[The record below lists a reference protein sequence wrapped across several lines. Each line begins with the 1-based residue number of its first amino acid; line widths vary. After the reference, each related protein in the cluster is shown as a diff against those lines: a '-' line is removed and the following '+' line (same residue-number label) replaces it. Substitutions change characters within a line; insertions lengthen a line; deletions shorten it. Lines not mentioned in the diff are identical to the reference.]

1 VIAVRCDEMSA
12 FARTIMEGKNY
23 AHYLSQQKRHE
34 TWPEVAERVSRCV
47 VEPYLGADF
56 TRRIRQ
62 LIAEKKFMPG
72 GRYLYA
78 SGRAYPQV
86 NSCFLF
92 RAHDSREGW
101 ADIWYKC
108 GHSLMTGGGVG
119 VVYSDLRE
127 EGALVHGLG
136 GRSTGPIALA
146 KTVNEQGRY
155 IRQGGSR
162 RSAIWAGLLWKHKDI
177 FKFISVKDWDE
188 YTREGKR
195 RDFNFPAP
203 MDTTNISVILDDEFF
218 EAYYD
223 DTHPLHFL
231 AADVYWAAI
240 RHMLMTGE
248 PGFSVDIGAN
258 AGENLRNACLAG
270 DTLIAVAD
278 GRGAVPIKNLVGT
291 STPVYASDTAGNIKV
306 GTLRNVRITRR
317 NAELMR
323 ITMSDG
329 GSFRVT
335 PDHKVMLAN
344 GTFVEA
350 ISLRLGTSLAS
361 YHSDK
366 TTVGEQVVTELG
378 GGSWE
383 DVYDGTVDDLHCFAV
398 VTREGQTGVILHNC
412 TEVVSRDDQDMC
424 NLGSLNLSRFD
435 NLDDF
440 TEAVEL
446 TTAFLLCGSI
456 YSRLPIP
463 SMDAVRTKNRRLG
476 LGLMGCHEWMLKRG
490 YRYGEVDELAHW
502 MRSYTMSGAFANR
515 WADKLGVSR
524 PVATRSIAPTGT
536 ISIVAETT
544 SGVEPIFAT
553 ALKRRYLDGNTWRAQ
568 YIVDPTAKRL
578 IEGGTDPS
586 LIEDS
591 LTLAEDV
598 ERRVSFQVWL
608 QTKVDHGIASCLAA
622 GESSIL
628 TDGGLFDV
636 KELAGHALSR
646 QFADLEGSYKSYNL
660 DGRLV
665 SLTQGYNNGKA
676 TVVQISCEGGHGL
689 YCTPNHKIATLA
701 EDYSLSWIA
710 AEDVQPGSVLVGR
723 MGLDLWHQDG
733 CQLVLPRLVGSQ
745 FSYERW
751 TGSKDVTLPGRLTRE
766 LARLL
771 GYLCSDGSVGIN
783 GISLT
788 QQRNNV
794 CEDFQELVERVFG
807 IQSSMSEDR
816 RSLNLMQVVA
826 NSREVSEF
834 CRWLGVKKHDD
845 PEDRLEVPLC
855 IRRASRGLVREFLR
869 GVTLDGYVS
878 SYNVS
883 VATSV
888 SRIYLRQIQQ
898 LLLNMGIDC
907 CLLQSGEAGERLF
920 PGRDQPYPVQD
931 AWCLVACGAE
941 AVKFI
946 NMVGF
951 AEERKQGECITKF
964 RRPSRR
970 SVSGDVPDY
979 GLRDRLRRELLPRLK
994 SRKFYDAIH
1003 SITLAGRRGAWLSRE
1018 RLHEATDLGFEL
1030 PPHLVD
1036 RTYVYRPVKSVAV
1049 MAAPRPTFDLSV
1061 PDGNSYIA
1069 NGFVVHNTL
1078 NLPPWG
1084 SSINNEGTVTRFG
1097 TTLLKYLPQLR
1108 GITAY
1113 PDGARD
1119 GQPLVKVPYHEAIGK
1134 EGVIFEDSS
1143 EANCPSGVC
1152 GI

>member
-1 VIAVRCDEMSA
+1 
-12 FARTIMEGKNY
+12 
-23 AHYLSQQKRHE
+23 
-34 TWPEVAERVSRCV
+34 
-47 VEPYLGADF
+47 
-56 TRRIRQ
+56 
-62 LIAEKKFMPG
+62 
-72 GRYLYA
+72 
-78 SGRAYPQV
+78 
-86 NSCFLF
+86 
-92 RAHDSREGW
+92 
-101 ADIWYKC
+101 
-108 GHSLMTGGGVG
+108 
-119 VVYSDLRE
+119 
-127 EGALVHGLG
+127 
-136 GRSTGPIALA
+136 
-146 KTVNEQGRY
+146 
-155 IRQGGSR
+155 
-162 RSAIWAGLLWKHKDI
+162 
-177 FKFISVKDWDE
+177 
-188 YTREGKR
+188 
-195 RDFNFPAP
+195 

-218 EAYYD
+218 EAYHD
-223 DTHPLHFL
+223 ETHPLHFL

-248 PGFSVDIGAN
+248 PGFSVDIGTN
-258 AGENLRNACLAG
+258 AGENLRNAC
-270 DTLIAVAD
+270 
-278 GRGAVPIKNLVGT
+278 
-291 STPVYASDTAGNIKV
+291 
-306 GTLRNVRITRR
+306 
-317 NAELMR
+317 
-323 ITMSDG
+323 
-329 GSFRVT
+329 
-335 PDHKVMLAN
+335 
-344 GTFVEA
+344 
-350 ISLRLGTSLAS
+350 
-361 YHSDK
+361 
-366 TTVGEQVVTELG
+366 
-378 GGSWE
+378 
-383 DVYDGTVDDLHCFAV
+383 
-398 VTREGQTGVILHNC
+398 
-412 TEVVSRDDQDMC
+412 TEVVSRDDSDMC

-476 LGLMGCHEWMLKRG
+476 LGLMGCHEWMLKRE
-490 YRYGEVDELAHW
+490 YRYGEVDELAAW
-502 MRSYTMSGAFANR
+502 MQSYTMSGAFANR
-515 WADKLGVSR
+515 WADRLGISR

-568 YIVDPTAKRL
+568 YIVDPTARRL
-578 IEGGTDPS
+578 IASGVDPA

-598 ERRVSFQVWL
+598 ERRVAFQVWL
-608 QTKVDHGIASCLAA
+608 QAKVDHGIASCLAA

-636 KELAGHALSR
+636 KELAGHALPR

-665 SLTQGYNNGKA
+665 RLTQGYNNGMA
-676 TVVQISCEGGHGL
+676 SVVQISCEGGHGL

-701 EDYSLSWIA
+701 EDYSLSWVEA
-710 AEDVQPGSVLVGR
+710 GKVQPGSVLVGR
-723 MGLDLWHQDG
+723 LGLDLWHQEG

-745 FSYERW
+745 FSHERR
-751 TGSKDVTLPGRLTRE
+751 TSSKDVDLPIRLTRE

-771 GYLCSDGSVGIN
+771 GYLCSDGSVGVN
-783 GISLT
+783 GIDLT

-794 CEDFQELVERVFG
+794 CEDFQDLVERVFG
-807 IQSSMSEDR
+807 IQSKMVEDK
-816 RSLNLMQVVA
+816 RSPNLMQVVA

-834 CRWLGVKKHDD
+834 CHWLGVKKHDD

-869 GVTLDGYVS
+869 GITLDGYVS
-878 SYNVS
+878 AYNVS

-931 AWCLVACGAE
+931 AWSLVACGAE

-951 AEERKQGECITKF
+951 AEERKQGECVTKF
-964 RRPSRR
+964 RKPSRR

-1018 RLHEATDLGFEL
+1018 RLHEATDLGFKL

>member
-12 FARTIMEGKNY
+12 FARTIMENKNY

-34 TWPEVAERVSRCV
+34 TWPEVAERVPRCV

-62 LIAEKKFMPG
+62 LIADKKFMPG

-78 SGRAYPQV
+78 AGRAYPQV

-218 EAYYD
+218 EAYHD
-223 DTHPLHFL
+223 ETHPLHFL

-248 PGFSVDIGAN
+248 PGFSVDIGTN

-278 GRGAVPIKNLVGT
+278 GRGAVPIKELVGKM
-291 STPVYASDTAGNIKV
+291 TPVYSCDRAGSLAV
-306 GTLRNVRITRR
+306 GVLRNVRVTRR
-317 NAELMR
+317 DAELDEVVLD
-323 ITMSDG
+323 DG
-329 GSFRVT
+329 TFFRAT
-335 PDHKVMLAN
+335 PDHLVMLDT
-344 GTFVEA
+344 G
-350 ISLRLGTSLAS
+350 S
-361 YHSDK
+361 YVMVQNLSPGV
-366 TTVGEQVVTELG
+366 TLMGFTGGLSPSVGKCRVVTDVIRRTR
-378 GGSWE
+378 E
-383 DVYDGTVDDLHCFAV
+383 DVYDGTVDGLHCFAV
-398 VTREGQTGVILHNC
+398 VTTENPDLKAGEFSGAVVHNC
-412 TEVVSRDDQDMC
+412 TEVVSRDDSDMC

-435 NLDDF
+435 SLDDF

-463 SMDAVRTKNRRLG
+463 AMDAVRTKNRRLG

-568 YIVDPTAKRL
+568 YIVDPTARRL
-578 IEGGTDPS
+578 IASGVDPA

-608 QTKVDHGIASCLAA
+608 QAKVDHGIAS
-622 GESSIL
+622 
-628 TDGGLFDV
+628 
-636 KELAGHALSR
+636 
-646 QFADLEGSYKSYNL
+646 
-660 DGRLV
+660 
-665 SLTQGYNNGKA
+665 
-676 TVVQISCEGGHGL
+676 
-689 YCTPNHKIATLA
+689 
-701 EDYSLSWIA
+701 
-710 AEDVQPGSVLVGR
+710 
-723 MGLDLWHQDG
+723 
-733 CQLVLPRLVGSQ
+733 
-745 FSYERW
+745 
-751 TGSKDVTLPGRLTRE
+751 
-766 LARLL
+766 
-771 GYLCSDGSVGIN
+771 
-783 GISLT
+783 
-788 QQRNNV
+788 
-794 CEDFQELVERVFG
+794 
-807 IQSSMSEDR
+807 
-816 RSLNLMQVVA
+816 
-826 NSREVSEF
+826 
-834 CRWLGVKKHDD
+834 
-845 PEDRLEVPLC
+845 
-855 IRRASRGLVREFLR
+855 
-869 GVTLDGYVS
+869 
-878 SYNVS
+878 
-883 VATSV
+883 
-888 SRIYLRQIQQ
+888 
-898 LLLNMGIDC
+898 
-907 CLLQSGEAGERLF
+907 
-920 PGRDQPYPVQD
+920 
-931 AWCLVACGAE
+931 
-941 AVKFI
+941 
-946 NMVGF
+946 
-951 AEERKQGECITKF
+951 
-964 RRPSRR
+964 
-970 SVSGDVPDY
+970 
-979 GLRDRLRRELLPRLK
+979 
-994 SRKFYDAIH
+994 
-1003 SITLAGRRGAWLSRE
+1003 
-1018 RLHEATDLGFEL
+1018 
-1030 PPHLVD
+1030 
-1036 RTYVYRPVKSVAV
+1036 
-1049 MAAPRPTFDLSV
+1049 
-1061 PDGNSYIA
+1061 
-1069 NGFVVHNTL
+1069 TL

-1084 SSINNEGTVTRFG
+1084 SSVNNEGTVTRFG
-1097 TTLLKYLPQLR
+1097 STLLKYLPQLR

-1119 GQPLVKVPYHEAIGK
+1119 GQPLVKVPYSEAIGK